1 MRSFTFRWIVALE
14 PLCYLLIV
22 LLSIPLNKLPWSDL
36 LLLILNSL
44 FSSCSSS
51 LILFFC
57 QHQLNCSDS
66 VCTMLNI
73 MVAKLQ
79 DTLVSTCSCW
89 RTLEKAQPQK
99 INIEFFYLRI
109 LCLWLYLCCLLILY
123 ILLLLHADT
132 TVLAVTT
139 TTAVVVCPCLLLS
152 LQISS
157 LCCTKVQPR
166 KFQSRIT
173 ALETYFDVRSKEND
187 NGFYWESNL
196 RSLIWEYL

>member
-1 MRSFTFRWIVALE
+1 
-14 PLCYLLIV
+14 
-22 LLSIPLNKLPWSDL
+22 
-36 LLLILNSL
+36 
-44 FSSCSSS
+44 
-51 LILFFC
+51 
-57 QHQLNCSDS
+57 
-66 VCTMLNI
+66 MLNI

-139 TTAVVVCPCLLLS
+139 MYSSSGVPTSYSHSKSALFAVPKYSQGNFRVES
-152 LQISS
+152 LES
-157 LCCTKVQPR
+157 
-166 KFQSRIT
+166 
-173 ALETYFDVRSKEND
+173 YFDVQSETND
-187 NGFYWESNL
+187 NGFSHGYTL
-196 RSLIWEYL
+196 RFVFRIILKRELWYQMITNSRLLYTLLCKRDFFQMISWFSSDPHTFSFKKKVCGQWLIPKV

>member
-1 MRSFTFRWIVALE
+1 MSLHT
-14 PLCYLLIV
+14 V
-22 LLSIPLNKLPWSDL
+22 LLSIPLNKSPWSDL
-36 LLLILNSL
+36 FLLFLNSL
-44 FSSCSSS
+44 FSSCSTS
-51 LILFFC
+51 LILFFFC

-132 TVLAVTT
+132 TSCASWYYYYSSGVPTSY
-139 TTAVVVCPCLLLS
+139 LLS

-157 LCCTKVQPR
+157 LRCTKVQHR
-166 KFQSRIT
+166 KFQSRFTGDLFWSIFE
-173 ALETYFDVRSKEND
+173 AKQMNWYVCVPYNSQKVAVVSDD
-187 NGFYWESNL
+187 N
-196 RSLIWEYL
+196 

>member
-1 MRSFTFRWIVALE
+1 MS
-14 PLCYLLIV
+14 LLTV
-22 LLSIPLNKLPWSDL
+22 LLSIPLNKSPWSDL
-36 LLLILNSL
+36 FLLFLNSL
-44 FSSCSSS
+44 FSSCSTS
-51 LILFFC
+51 LILFFLC

-132 TVLAVTT
+132 TSCACCYYYSSSGVPTSYSHYKSALFAVPKYSQGNFRVESLLTVL
-139 TTAVVVCPCLLLS
+139 
-152 LQISS
+152 LQRISQ
-157 LCCTKVQPR
+157 L
-166 KFQSRIT
+166 
-173 ALETYFDVRSKEND
+173 
-187 NGFYWESNL
+187 
-196 RSLIWEYL
+196 

>member
-1 MRSFTFRWIVALE
+1 M
-14 PLCYLLIV
+14 
-22 LLSIPLNKLPWSDL
+22 LSILLNKLPWSDL

-132 TVLAVTT
+132 TSCVSWNYYYSSGVPTSYSHSKSALFAVPKYSQGNFRVESLHWRLILMCE
-139 TTAVVVCPCLLLS
+139 AKQMIMVFHRDNVCPAEKRTKRSSILLLR
-152 LQISS
+152 
-157 LCCTKVQPR
+157 V
-166 KFQSRIT
+166 F
-173 ALETYFDVRSKEND
+173 
-187 NGFYWESNL
+187 L
-196 RSLIWEYL
+196 RDRC